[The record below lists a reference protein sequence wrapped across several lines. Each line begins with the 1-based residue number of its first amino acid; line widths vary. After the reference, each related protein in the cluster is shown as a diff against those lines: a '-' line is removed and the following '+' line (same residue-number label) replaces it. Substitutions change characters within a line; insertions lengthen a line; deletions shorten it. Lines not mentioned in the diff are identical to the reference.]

1 MKKILQKNRHRPKL
15 VQKTDFM
22 PAYKPIF
29 FVQNLHIYIYI
40 YIYIYVNYILTIPK
54 LFPEFINSSV
64 PENLFP
70 GFSSGGKGPT
80 LISFLRSSAK
90 PN

>member
-40 YIYIYVNYILTIPK
+40 YVNYILTIPK
-54 LFPEFINSSV
+54 LSPEFINSSV